1 MQLKR
6 TGNLI
11 YFISSKVTDIIPAD
25 SSVSLLSQDITFN
38 IKNRRTVSISYP
50 KFDSVID
57 QNGIET
63 NVNSTAELLSA
74 VENILA

>member
-25 SSVSLLSQDITFN
+25 SSVSLLGQDITFN

-57 QNGIET
+57 QNGVVT